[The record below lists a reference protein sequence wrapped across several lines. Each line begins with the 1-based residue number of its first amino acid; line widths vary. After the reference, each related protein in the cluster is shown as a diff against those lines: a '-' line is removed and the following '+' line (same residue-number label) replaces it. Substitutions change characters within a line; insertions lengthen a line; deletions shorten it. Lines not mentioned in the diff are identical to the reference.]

1 MEADTIFQ
9 VGSIAWSVTAAPYL
23 MVSSVFPGV
32 SDWGARVPGA
42 AAVVLVTSAL
52 VPSKEKTRDYQT

>member
-9 VGSIAWSVTAAPYL
+9 VGSIGKSVTAQPYL
-23 MVSSVFPGV
+23 MVSSVLPGV

-52 VPSKEKTRDYQT
+52 GPREEKPDDYET